1 MLKFVFDRTLVSAKK
16 VMFIKSKRIIF
27 SAAIIL
33 LALTGADA
41 YAQTLKHVTYAD
53 PVYHFLDRAYARKW
67 ILFLPTT
74 KPYTEKQ
81 VYALLN
87 EALSEYKASPEK
99 FSQRD
104 IDELLFH
111 IGRISG
117 DKFSLL
123 SVEEDKFTASLNIAP
138 YTGFNMALDTPSD
151 TATAIGADLIIDL
164 TLANAFY
171 LGLKTDQHLIVETW
185 KNSPYRKFHEPHFPD
200 FNMYTYN
207 LATGETGFN
216 HMANRSEDNDL
227 SIRMNQ
233 FNQMSIDLNLATV
246 SFGRN
251 AFMWGPSQFSN
262 SFLSN
267 TAKPYEYFLLD
278 IPFGKRISFNW
289 MTGFLRNREEL
300 RSEDDGRK
308 MISTHKFE
316 IQVTDWF
323 MFSFYETVIYAP
335 KFELA
340 YLNPFS
346 LYYISEV
353 AQGDYDNKLGGFDFM
368 FRFPPTVVYLSLYF
382 DDWNFGKL
390 FDPSYYNNM
399 IITTLGTRY
408 YDLIPGLTITVELTY
423 INHWT
428 YTHATPNNYTHYGAN
443 LGHVLEPNSYMVYLD
458 LKYDHSL
465 KLTYGFSF
473 WFTQHG
479 YGSINTHPN
488 DVGWDVGGAY
498 PEGTKNYKFLDHGIA
513 GIYRVTDLD
522 LTIYTE
528 YRIPHYGVKLG
539 AALSAAYNRNIADG
553 YSNLPGGDRWKS
565 FLTLSAKW
573 QAY

>member
-1 MLKFVFDRTLVSAKK
+1 MSAKK
-16 VMFIKSKRIIF
+16 AMFIKSKRIF
-27 SAAIIL
+27 FLAAIIL
-33 LALTGADA
+33 FVLLGANA

-53 PVYHFLDRAYARKW
+53 PVYLFLDRAYARKW
-67 ILFLPTT
+67 ILFLPTS

-87 EALSEYKASPEK
+87 EALSEYKSSPEK

-104 IDELLFH
+104 IDELLHH
-111 IGRISG
+111 ISRISG
-117 DKFSLL
+117 DRFSLL
-123 SVEEDKFTASLNIAP
+123 NAEEDSFSASLNIAP

-171 LGLKTDQHLIVETW
+171 LGFKTDQHLILETW
-185 KNSPYRKFHEPHFPD
+185 ENSPYRKFHEPHFPD

-207 LATGETGFN
+207 LVTGARGFN
-216 HMANRSEDNDL
+216 ESANRANGDTEL

-233 FNQMSIDLNLATV
+233 LSQMTIDLNLATV

-251 AFMWGPSQFSN
+251 SFMWGPSQFSN
-262 SFLSN
+262 SLFSN

-278 IPFGKRISFNW
+278 IPLGKRMRFSW
-289 MTGFLRNREEL
+289 MTGFLKDRGEERGSPVGNEKL
-300 RSEDDGRK
+300 
-308 MISTHKFE
+308 ITAHKFE
-316 IQVTDWF
+316 FQITDWL
-323 MFSFYETVIYAP
+323 MFSIYEAVVYSP

-353 AQGDYDNKLGGFDFM
+353 AQGDLDNKLGGFGFT
-368 FRFPPTVVYLSLYF
+368 FRLPPAVIYFSLYF
-382 DDWNFGKL
+382 DDWNFGEL
-390 FDPSYYNNM
+390 FNPSYYHNQL
-399 IITTLGTRY
+399 ITTLGARH
-408 YDLIPGLTITVELTY
+408 YDLIPGLTITAEVTY
-423 INHWT
+423 ANHWM
-428 YTHATPNNYTHYGAN
+428 YTHKYANGVRRNYSHYGTN
-443 LGHVLEPNSYMVYLD
+443 LGHVLAPNSYMIYLD
-458 LKYDHSL
+458 FNYDHSL
-465 KLTYGFSF
+465 ELTYGFSF
-473 WFTQHG
+473 WLTQHG
-479 YGSINTHPN
+479 YGSINKHPHDEN
-488 DVGWDVGGAY
+488 IGWSLGDAY
-498 PEGTKNYKFLDHGIA
+498 TPWTRNYRFLDHGIA
-513 GIYRVTDLD
+513 GIYQVTDLD
-522 LTIYTE
+522 LTMYTE

-553 YSNLPGGDRWKS
+553 YGNLPGGDKWKY